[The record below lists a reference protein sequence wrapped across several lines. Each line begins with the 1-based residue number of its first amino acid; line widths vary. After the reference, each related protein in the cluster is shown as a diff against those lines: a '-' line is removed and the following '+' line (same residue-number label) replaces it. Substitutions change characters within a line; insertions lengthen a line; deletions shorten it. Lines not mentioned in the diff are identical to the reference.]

1 MRRTEGAHE
10 NNRVCLSSIALS
22 EINQVGMAEQ
32 DRQNLPKAGHAKA
45 TRKQDMQRQEEQ
57 LTGLAGKRPGVGT
70 IGKSLPEH
78 EHRSVSVHRQ
88 AIRDVLF
95 PLLTPPRVERIP
107 LMQAMGRG
115 LAETIHAPTNLPPFT
130 NSQMDGYAVRSRDTG
145 DGQGGLRVA
154 APIPAG
160 AVPAPL
166 AGGTAAPI
174 MTGALIPDGADAV
187 VPVERAEPNH
197 FPPPGLD
204 VTVRLP
210 EIAAGTYIRSAG
222 SDIAIG
228 ECALPAGTVLGP
240 RQLGLLAALGI
251 TEVVVNQKLTVLLA
265 TTGDEVLEP
274 GEKLALGKIFDAN
287 NTLLQSSMLQA
298 GLNVIRAGIVKDE
311 PGALSKLL
319 RSHIA
324 HVDLIVTSGGVSAGA
339 YEPVRQAMID
349 HDVEFSHVAIQPGG
363 PQGVGTFEG
372 IPVLAFPG
380 NPVSCFVSFEMF
392 LRPLLS
398 EMFAAPT
405 PRLSFRAP
413 LSHPLTSPPKKHQ
426 VRRGVLS
433 ADGTIRLE
441 GGEGSHLLGALAR
454 SNVLVHIPEG
464 ISELAKG
471 SEVEVWAV

>member
-1 MRRTEGAHE
+1 MH
-10 NNRVCLSSIALS
+10 L
-22 EINQVGMAEQ
+22 
-32 DRQNLPKAGHAKA
+32 
-45 TRKQDMQRQEEQ
+45 
-57 LTGLAGKRPGVGT
+57 
-70 IGKSLPEH
+70 
-78 EHRSVSVHRQ
+78 Q
-88 AIRDVLF
+88 AIRNVLF
-95 PLLTPPRVERIP
+95 PLLTPPRVARVP
-107 LMQAMGRG
+107 LMKAMGRG
-115 LAETIHAPTNLPPFT
+115 LAETIYAPTNLPPFT
-130 NSQMDGYAVRSRDTG
+130 NSQMDGYAVRSRDVAV
-145 DGQGGLRVA
+145 GQGELRVA
-154 APIPAG
+154 SPVPAG

-174 MTGALIPDGADAV
+174 MTGALLPDGADAV
-187 VPVERAEPNH
+187 IPVERAVPDH

-204 VTVRLP
+204 TTVRLP
-210 EIAAGTYIRSAG
+210 EVAAGTFVRGAG
-222 SDIAIG
+222 SDVAAG

-274 GEKLALGKIFDAN
+274 GDKLAPGKIYDAN
-287 NTLLQSSMLQA
+287 NTLLESSMLQA
-298 GLNVIRAGIVKDE
+298 GLNVVRAGIVKDE

-319 RSHIA
+319 RSRTA

-339 YEPVRQAMID
+339 YEPVRQTMMD

-372 IPVLAFPG
+372 IPILAFPG
-380 NPVSCFVSFEMF
+380 NPVSCYVSFEMF

-398 EMFAAPT
+398 ELFAAPT

-413 LSHPLTSPPKKHQ
+413 LSHPLTSPPNKHQ
-426 VRRGVLS
+426 IRRGVLL
-433 ADGTIRLE
+433 ANGTVRLE

-464 ISELAKG
+464 VSELAEG

>member
-1 MRRTEGAHE
+1 
-10 NNRVCLSSIALS
+10 
-22 EINQVGMAEQ
+22 
-32 DRQNLPKAGHAKA
+32 
-45 TRKQDMQRQEEQ
+45 MQSQEEQ
-57 LTGLAGKRPGVGT
+57 LTGSAGKRPGPRS
-70 IGKSLPEH
+70 IGKSLSEH
-78 EHRSVSVHRQ
+78 EHRSVSMHRQ
-88 AIRDVLF
+88 AIRKVLF
-95 PLLTPPRVERIP
+95 PLLTPPRVERVP
-107 LMQAMGRG
+107 LMKAMGRG

-130 NSQMDGYAVRSRDTG
+130 NSQMDGYAVRSSDTA
-145 DGQGGLRVA
+145 DGQGQLRVA
-154 APIPAG
+154 SPIPAG

-166 AGGTAAPI
+166 TGGTAAPI
-174 MTGALIPDGADAV
+174 MTGALLPDGADAV
-187 VPVERAEPNH
+187 VPVERAVPDH
-197 FPPPGLD
+197 FPSPGLEA
-204 VTVRLP
+204 TVRLP
-210 EIAAGTYIRSAG
+210 ETAAGTFVRCAG
-222 SDIAIG
+222 SDLATG

-274 GEKLALGKIFDAN
+274 GDKLAPGKIYDAN
-287 NTLLQSSMLQA
+287 NTLLESSMLQA
-298 GLNVIRAGIVKDE
+298 GLNVVRAGIVKDE
-311 PGALSKLL
+311 PGALSELL
-319 RSHIA
+319 QIHTA

-339 YEPVRQAMID
+339 YEPVRQTMAD

-372 IPVLAFPG
+372 IPILAFPG
-380 NPVSCFVSFEMF
+380 NPVSCYVSFEMF

-405 PRLSFRAP
+405 PRISFRAP

-426 VRRGVLS
+426 VRRGVLLANS
-433 ADGTIRLE
+433 TVRLE

-464 ISELAKG
+464 ISELAEG

>member
-1 MRRTEGAHE
+1 
-10 NNRVCLSSIALS
+10 
-22 EINQVGMAEQ
+22 
-32 DRQNLPKAGHAKA
+32 
-45 TRKQDMQRQEEQ
+45 MQRQEEQ
-57 LTGLAGKRPGVGT
+57 LTGLGGKRPGPRILGR
-70 IGKSLPEH
+70 SLPEH
-78 EHRSVSVHRQ
+78 EHRSVSTHLQ

-95 PLLTPPRVERIP
+95 PLLTPPQVERIP
-107 LMQAMGRG
+107 LMQALGRG
-115 LAETIHAPTNLPPFT
+115 LAETVKAPANLPPFT
-130 NSQMDGYAVRSRDTG
+130 NSQMDGYAVKSRDIT
-145 DGQGGLRVA
+145 DGQGQLRVV
-154 APIPAG
+154 APVPAG
-160 AVPAPL
+160 TVPAPL

-174 MTGALIPDGADAV
+174 MTGALLPDGADCV
-187 VPVERAEPNH
+187 VPIERAAPNH

-204 VTVRLP
+204 TTVWLP
-210 EIAAGTYIRSAG
+210 ETAAGTFVRGAG
-222 SDIAIG
+222 SDIAKG

-240 RQLGLLAALGI
+240 RQLGLLAALGV
-251 TEVVVNQKLTVLLA
+251 TEVVVTQKLTVLLA

-274 GEKLALGKIFDAN
+274 GEKPEPGKIYDAN
-287 NTLLQSSMLQA
+287 NTLLESSMLQA
-298 GLNVIRAGIVKDE
+298 GLNVVRAGIVKDE

-319 RSHIA
+319 KIHTA

-339 YEPVRQAMID
+339 YEPVRQTMTD

-372 IPVLAFPG
+372 TPILAFPG

-392 LRPLLS
+392 LRPLLG
-398 EMFAAPT
+398 EMFAAPA

-426 VRRGVLS
+426 VRRGVLL
-433 ADGTIRLE
+433 ANGTVRLE

-464 ISELAKG
+464 ISELAEG